1 MTTPEPN
8 KQPDSQL
15 PPDLSL
21 ALEEYRTVREE
32 ELIAVQGQ
40 ISTLR
45 YGVAGCVVLIGF
57 AAQQHGDRYLGWAVS
72 LALVPLVVLFS
83 AVIWMGEYER
93 GARAGSYISEL
104 EARINAML
112 GRLGASRPLRWEGWL
127 REGGN
132 APSRL
137 VGGHHRYLAIACV
150 FIGFQIAA
158 VTMGLHFYWHKHS
171 DDPNRHWL
179 IPLAVIVNLTILTM
193 LLGYFRS
200 SYERL
205 RNYTAE
211 FEEPRP
217 IVRQRVRMRISLYF
231 LFLVVGFISAPFFL
245 GPLGVGLWV
254 SGRTQ
259 ILESLP
265 DSWVLV
271 PAFLWMAVIPL
282 VSSRGLMREL
292 FDRRVLPEEKLDQ
305 ETREGLAAR
314 GALEQLTRWERDRLH
329 RVENESLNAPSI
341 GRKKRITVTSAS
353 LREEGDLPGVLAHEV
368 GHHRLHHLHSLSLSY
383 LYLWP
388 YLYFDDRIS
397 RKRDRPGVNRKV
409 RRRVMRV
416 AFSVIALPGWLA
428 WVVLRVF
435 WRTAEYDADRFA
447 CASGHGETLAVALR
461 KAKRRR
467 EEAQPR
473 RWRDYLEGARRRLHQ
488 GRGLGLLPVP
498 NEHPTPERR
507 LERVKSQLW
516 TLDTLHTASPAAT
529 SATKKALPE
538 I

>member
-1 MTTPEPN
+1 MTQEPN
-8 KQPDSQL
+8 KPPDSEL
-15 PPDLSL
+15 PPDVSL

-93 GARAGSYISEL
+93 GARAGSYVSEL
-104 EARINAML
+104 ETRINAML
-112 GRLGASRPLRWEGWL
+112 GLLGASRPLRWEGWL

-137 VGGHHRYLAIACV
+137 VGGHHRYLAIASV

-158 VTMGLHFYWHKHS
+158 VVMGLHFYWHKHS
-171 DDPNRHWL
+171 EDPSRHWL
-179 IPLAVIVNLTILTM
+179 IPVAVIVNLTILMM

-205 RNYTAE
+205 RDYTTGPG
-211 FEEPRP
+211 EPRP
-217 IVRQRVRMRISLYF
+217 IVRQRVRMRISLY
-231 LFLVVGFISAPFFL
+231 LLLLAVGFISTPFFV
-245 GPLGVGLWV
+245 GPFGVWLWV
-254 SGRTQ
+254 SGKT
-259 ILESLP
+259 LVFEGLP
-265 DSWVLV
+265 DFWVLV
-271 PAFLWMAVIPL
+271 PAFLWMTVIPL

-292 FDRRVLPEEKLDQ
+292 FDKRLLPEGKLDPRLKK
-305 ETREGLAAR
+305 ELGER
-314 GALEQLTRWERDRLH
+314 GVLGQLTDWEADRLH
-329 RVENESLNAPSI
+329 TVSTAFPNAPSI
-341 GRKKRITVTSAS
+341 GRTKRITVTTAS
-353 LREEGDLPGVLAHEV
+353 LAEEGDLPGLLAHEV
-368 GHHRLHHLHSLSLSY
+368 GHHRLHHLHSLNLSY

-388 YLYFDDRIS
+388 YLYFDDRFA
-397 RKRDRPGVNRKV
+397 RKRGRPGERRKL
-409 RRRVMRV
+409 RRWVARVG
-416 AFSVIALPGWLA
+416 FSIVALPGWLA
-428 WVVLRVF
+428 WVVLRIF

-447 CASGHGETLAVALR
+447 CVARHGETLATALH
-461 KAKRRR
+461 KAEQRR

-473 RWRDYLEGARRRLHQ
+473 RWRDYLDRYRRRLRY
-488 GRGLGLLPVP
+488 GRSLGLLPVP

-507 LERVKSQLW
+507 LRRVEDLRW
-516 TLDTLHTASPAAT
+516 TLKTLHNAGPGAASVGEEET
-529 SATKKALPE
+529 SET
-538 I
+538 